1 MVVVSSSKIV
11 INRLETLKSY
21 IVPDRLSGQEDPLVQ
36 KHRETDRHPV
46 TSIWMLSIINGQ
58 LCENNIN
65 KVQTLF
71 VCSHTSLRVHR
82 FYNHSMEDG
91 VMRYFCFRC
100 DTKYESSEALVQH
113 MKECSSFFYFYC

>member
-21 IVPDRLSGQEDPLVQ
+21 IVPDRLSGQQDPLVQ

-46 TSIWMLSIINGQ
+46 TSIWISIINGQ

-65 KVQTLF
+65 KHFLF
-71 VCSHTSLRVHR
+71 AAIHHYGFIGFTTIAWK
-82 FYNHSMEDG
+82 ME
-91 VMRYFCFRC
+91 
-100 DTKYESSEALVQH
+100 
-113 MKECSSFFYFYC
+113 